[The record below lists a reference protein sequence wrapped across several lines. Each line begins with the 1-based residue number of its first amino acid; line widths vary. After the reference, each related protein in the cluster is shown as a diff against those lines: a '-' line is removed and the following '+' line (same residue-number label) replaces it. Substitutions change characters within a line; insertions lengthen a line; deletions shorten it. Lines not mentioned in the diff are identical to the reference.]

1 MFNHEKSPLS
11 IRHRKDIPLFF
22 PGEISNE
29 TKGTILAADVGG
41 TKTNLAV
48 FEVSGGE
55 MRSLF
60 LKSYLTKD
68 YSSFSEVYHLLG
80 EETLPKIDVIC
91 LGVAGPVI
99 NGKVDGTNFT
109 WHLDQELMTK
119 EFGVKEVY
127 IINDMEANAYGLAAL
142 EKKDFFNVQEGLPMD
157 GNAVIIS
164 PGTGLGEVGLF
175 WDGKTFHPFPSEGGH
190 CDFSPRQDLDVELWR
205 YLHKKYGHV
214 SWERI
219 LSGPGIVDLYY
230 FLYDYR
236 QPDGPDPVRH
246 EAGKIDPAILITGY
260 AKDGSSEVCKE
271 TVALFVRFLAIEAA
285 QLALKAK
292 AVGGIYIGGGILPK
306 NLESLNAEVF
316 RENFI
321 ASGRMN
327 SFLKDI
333 PINVILNDKTALYGA
348 GLLAASA
355 LNIR

>member
-1 MFNHEKSPLS
+1 MFDQEKSPLS
-11 IRHRKDIPLFF
+11 IRHRRDIPLFF
-22 PGEISNE
+22 PGEIGANCQ
-29 TKGTILAADVGG
+29 GTILAADVGG
-41 TKTNLAV
+41 TKTNLAI
-48 FEVSGGE
+48 FEVQGGE

-60 LKSYLTKD
+60 LKSYQTKE
-68 YSSFSEVYHLLG
+68 YASFSEVFDQLNK
-80 EETLPKIDVIC
+80 EDLPAIDVIC

-99 NGKVDGTNFT
+99 NGRVDGTNFA
-109 WHLDQELMTK
+109 WHLDQDAMRK
-119 EFGVKEVY
+119 EFGVKAVY

-142 EKKDFFNVQEGLPMD
+142 EDKDFVNVQEGESMD

-175 WDGKTFHPFPSEGGH
+175 WDGQTFHPFPSEGGH

-219 LSGPGIVDLYY
+219 LSGPGIADLYY

-236 QPDGPDPVRH
+236 KPDGPDPVRH
-246 EAGKIDPAILITGY
+246 EAEKTDPAVLITGY

-271 TVALFVRFLAIEAA
+271 TVSLFVRFLAIEAA

-292 AVGGIYIGGGILPK
+292 AVGGIYIGGGIVPK

-348 GLLAASA
+348 GLLAASG